1 MTMPSAAATEQRLVI
16 NRLGARGDGIADTQ
30 AGPVYVPYALPGE
43 TVRAG
48 LPAPDPLDGRAA
60 RSSHG
65 RVEARAALIAVE
77 TPSAE
82 RREPECALFTRCG
95 GCATQHMTPET
106 YRAWKRDNVV
116 ATLARAQVDASV
128 APLVDAHGAGRRRVT
143 FHARRAEG
151 IDAVGFMAAR
161 SHTLIPIE
169 NCPVLDPALGRAPQ
183 VALDI
188 ARLLLPKGKPLD
200 IQVTAT
206 AGGLDIDVR
215 GHGPASESIRRTL
228 TQAAERLDL
237 ARLSVHG
244 DRIVERRAPSITMG
258 KGLVTPPA
266 GGFLQA
272 TAQGE
277 ETLARLV
284 LEACAA
290 APRRIRRAADL
301 FAGCGP
307 FSLRL
312 AEIAEVHAVESAASA
327 LAALDR
333 AFRAAQGLRRITTE
347 TRDLFRRPLLP
358 IELATYD
365 AVVFDPPR
373 AGAEAQARELAK
385 STVPLVIA
393 VSCDAGTFARD
404 AKILIDGGY
413 SPVSITPVD
422 QFRHSAHVET
432 VGVFTRPDARRSK
445 RPRA

>member
-1 MTMPSAAATEQRLVI
+1 MSGIAQVPDGGRLVI
-16 NRLGARGDGIADTQ
+16 DRLGARGDGIADTP
-30 AGPVYVPYALPGE
+30 AGPVYIPYALPGE
-43 TVRAG
+43 VVRVSLAE
-48 LPAPDPLDGRAA
+48 PDPVDGRAA

-65 RVEARAALIAVE
+65 RVDARAALVAVE
-77 TPSAE
+77 MPSPD

-95 GCATQHMTPET
+95 GCATQHMAEAS
-106 YRAWKRDNVV
+106 YRAWKRDGVV
-116 ATLARAQVDASV
+116 TALARAGIDAPV
-128 APLVDAHGAGRRRVT
+128 EPLADAHGDGRRRVT
-143 FHARRAEG
+143 FHARRKDGE
-151 IDAVGFMAAR
+151 DAVGFMAAR
-161 SHTLIPIE
+161 SHTLVPIAS
-169 NCPVLDPALGRAPQ
+169 CPVLDPALDRAAP

-188 ARLLLPKGKPLD
+188 AQLLLPQGKPLD

-206 AGGLDIDVR
+206 LGGLDIDVR
-215 GHGPASESIRRTL
+215 GHGPASEKTRRVL
-228 TQAAERLDL
+228 TAAAGRLDL
-237 ARLSVHG
+237 ARLSLHG
-244 DRIVERRAPSITMG
+244 ERIVESRPPAISMGRA
-258 KGLVTPPA
+258 LVHPPA

-272 TAQGE
+272 TALGE

-284 LEACAA
+284 TEACAGA
-290 APRRIRRAADL
+290 KPRIRRAADL

-312 AEIAEVHAVESAASA
+312 AETCEVHAVESAAPA

-333 AFRAAQGLRRITTE
+333 AFRATPGLRRITTE

-358 IELATYD
+358 IELDTYD

-385 STVPLVIA
+385 SKVPMVIA

-413 SPVSITPVD
+413 VPTRITPVD

-432 VGVFTRPDARRSK
+432 VGVFVRAKERHRR
-445 RPRA
+445 R